1 MRCGRMSGPLG
12 GQNVQKLPDVGRGLR
27 TRRVLVFS
35 QLSSRRVGDAAPYL
49 AAYQQAGSH
58 GLRARGV
65 LDGRAGLSPL
75 PAQRQP

>member
-1 MRCGRMSGPLG
+1 MSGPLG
-12 GQNVQKLPDVGRGLR
+12 GQNVQKLPEGGRGLR
-27 TRRVLVFS
+27 TRCVLVFP
-35 QLSSRRVGDAAPYL
+35 QLSSRRIGDAAPYL
-49 AAYQQAGSH
+49 AVYQKAGSH